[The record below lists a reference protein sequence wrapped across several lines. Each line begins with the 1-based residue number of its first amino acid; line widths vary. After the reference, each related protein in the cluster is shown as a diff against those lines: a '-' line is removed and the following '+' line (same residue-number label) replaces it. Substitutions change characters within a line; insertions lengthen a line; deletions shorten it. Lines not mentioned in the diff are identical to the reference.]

1 MDVALITGANK
12 GIGLEVARQL
22 AQKGMQV
29 LLGSRIAS
37 RGQDAVNTLHAEG
50 LSNAEFV
57 ELDVTKETS
66 IAKAASFVQSKYKV
80 LDVLV
85 NNAGIIVDR
94 HLPSEVTL
102 SSLRQTFDTNF
113 FGAVAVT
120 QAFLPLLKASAHGR
134 IINVS
139 SGLGSLTQ
147 HSDPNWPFY
156 GVNVLSY
163 NASKSALNAFT
174 VLLAKE
180 LKEAGI
186 QVNSADPGYTATDLN
201 NNSGSQTIAE
211 GAEAIV
217 ALATASKD
225 GATGTYISREGTVPW

>member
-1 MDVALITGANK
+1 M
-12 GIGLEVARQL
+12 
-22 AQKGMQV
+22 
-29 LLGSRIAS
+29 
-37 RGQDAVNTLHAEG
+37 
-50 LSNAEFV
+50 
-57 ELDVTKETS
+57 
-66 IAKAASFVQSKYKV
+66 
-80 LDVLV
+80 

-147 HSDPNWPFY
+147 HSDPDWPFY
-156 GVNVLSY
+156 GINLLSY

-174 VLLAKE
+174 VMLAKE
-180 LKEAGI
+180 LKDASI

-201 NNSGSQTIAE
+201 NNSGHQTVAE
-211 GAEAIV
+211 GSEAIV
-217 ALATASKD
+217 ALATAGKD